1 MGSQSKK
8 EIAVFGGGCFWCTEA
23 VFEELEGV
31 LSVTSGYA
39 GGTMETP
46 SYEHVST
53 GRTGHAEATRI
64 EYEPDKISYRDLL
77 TVFFYTH
84 DPTTLNRQG
93 ADVGEQYRSVILYA
107 NENQKTTA
115 EKFIKELTDARAYK
129 DPIVTEVAPLE
140 KFFEAEDYHQD
151 YYKNNPNKP
160 YCQVVIAPKVEKLRA
175 RFKNLLRKSSSNQ

>member
-1 MGSQSKK
+1 MHTQK

-39 GGTMETP
+39 GGAMENP
-46 SYEHVST
+46 SYENVSS
-53 GRTGHAEATRI
+53 GRTGHAEVTRI
-64 EYEPDKISYRDLL
+64 EYDPAKISYQDLL

-93 ADVGEQYRSVILYA
+93 ADVGEQYRSMILYA
-107 NENQKTTA
+107 SETQKNLA
-115 EKFIKELTDARAYK
+115 ESFIKELTVAKAYQN
-129 DPIVTEVAPLE
+129 PIVTEVRPLE

-151 YYKNNPNKP
+151 YYKNNPDKP
-160 YCQVVIAPKVEKLRA
+160 YCQVVIAPKVEKLRT
-175 RFKNLLRKSSSNQ
+175 RFKNLLRKEK